1 MKAIVY
7 GILVAVPVM
16 LLVSAASPAAPEHA
30 PGEAKQAKAVFAG
43 GCFWCMEH
51 PFDELP
57 GVVSVT
63 PGYAG
68 GEARN
73 PTYEQV
79 SAGRTGHAESVEVVY
94 DPAKIS
100 YKRLLEVFW
109 RNVDP
114 TDAGGQ
120 FCDRG
125 TQYRSAIF
133 YHGEEQRKAA
143 EESLRELE
151 KNKPFPGKIA
161 TQIVAS
167 TEFWPAEEYHRHYYK
182 KNPIRYKYYR
192 SSCGRDSRLKNL
204 WGAK

>member
-16 LLVSAASPAAPEHA
+16 LLVSAASPAAPEPA

-125 TQYRSAIF
+125 TQYRSA
-133 YHGEEQRKAA
+133 
-143 EESLRELE
+143 
-151 KNKPFPGKIA
+151 
-161 TQIVAS
+161 
-167 TEFWPAEEYHRHYYK
+167 
-182 KNPIRYKYYR
+182 R
-192 SSCGRDSRLKNL
+192 SSGKPRRSRCGNSRRTSRSRERSRRRSSPRRNS
-204 WGAK
+204 GPRRSITGITTRRTPSGTSITGRRAVVTRG